1 MAKPDSKTSSK
12 NDKRVDL
19 RSGVGTLSF
28 PHIFKE
34 TVSKN
39 DDGDARYETQF
50 LIPKS
55 NVEDVKAI
63 LTAVREV
70 AEAKWGDNWK
80 SVNSPLRDGD
90 KEAKL
95 LTEDGSTRAEKYPE
109 RLGHYFLNARSARPV
124 GVVDR
129 ERTPIVEPSEVYAG
143 CKARLNVTFYPYIA
157 KGNQGVG
164 VGLNGVQK
172 VADGEAFGGGA
183 PSVESMFDML
193 GDDDGDGLADVE
205 EKPKKKKKKK
215 A

>member
-1 MAKPDSKTSSK
+1 MAKPNSK
-12 NDKRVDL
+12 NDKRVDV
-19 RSGVGTLSF
+19 RTGVGTLSF

-39 DDGDARYETQF
+39 DDGEPRYETQF

-55 NVEDVKAI
+55 DTESVKAI
-63 LTAVREV
+63 LAGIREV

-80 SVNSPLRDGD
+80 SVASPLRDGD

-95 LTEDGSTRAEKYPE
+95 LTEDASARGEKYPE
-109 RLGHYFLNARSARPV
+109 RLGCYFLNARSARPV

-129 ERTPIVEPSEVYAG
+129 ERNPIVEPTEVYAG
-143 CKARLNVTFYPYIA
+143 CKARLNVTLYPYVT

-172 VADGEAFGGGA
+172 VADGESLGGGA